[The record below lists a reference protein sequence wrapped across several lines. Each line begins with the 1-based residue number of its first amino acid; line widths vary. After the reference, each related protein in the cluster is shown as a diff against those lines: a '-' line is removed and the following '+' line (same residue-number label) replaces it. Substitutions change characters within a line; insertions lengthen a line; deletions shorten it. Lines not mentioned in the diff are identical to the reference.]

1 VEKKEVAKK
10 VEEPKREVK
19 RVEQKNNEVK
29 KEEEVYT
36 APLMASE

>member
-1 VEKKEVAKK
+1 MAKK

-19 RVEQKNNEVK
+19 RVEQKNNEGK